1 MAKVRVK
8 KVLTAAQEFNRL
20 VASVSYQ
27 ERLKTVRAYYPGFG
41 SRDGFD
47 LRKPLSTAKKAK
59 LTKYYKA
66 IRPWLGAPIVRQKLK
81 NADEASAAWRWLHGT
96 EPPLG
101 TLYIPIHE
109 SPKNKPRIKMVKI
122 PPEPVYDEF
131 DNEVFDEDGEPVM
144 TEPDYRVSVKL
155 GRNIEA
161 ENYFF
166 DDYGLTPDVIATD
179 PEAMLADMLDKI
191 GAPRYAIMC
200 GDYLFSNFSK
210 RRRGKRDERSR
221 DNTVFI
227 GDRDSVLLRIQQLQK
242 MYDDPSKNNYWGN
255 WLNGVKAYFFKAGNT
270 KAFEAYRRKVTDARL
285 ERVEMWREIK
295 SLNRAV
301 MTANEQIKTS
311 DREIKFLSS
320 KASRRMY
327 ASSRVLDRELNATKR
342 YKARA
347 EKNLQSAMRKRA
359 VLISKMTKDV

>member
-109 SPKNKPRIKMVKI
+109 SPKNKPRVKMVKI
-122 PPEPVYDEF
+122 PP
-131 DNEVFDEDGEPVM
+131 
-144 TEPDYRVSVKL
+144 
-155 GRNIEA
+155 
-161 ENYFF
+161 
-166 DDYGLTPDVIATD
+166 
-179 PEAMLADMLDKI
+179 
-191 GAPRYAIMC
+191 
-200 GDYLFSNFSK
+200 
-210 RRRGKRDERSR
+210 
-221 DNTVFI
+221 
-227 GDRDSVLLRIQQLQK
+227 
-242 MYDDPSKNNYWGN
+242 
-255 WLNGVKAYFFKAGNT
+255 
-270 KAFEAYRRKVTDARL
+270 
-285 ERVEMWREIK
+285 
-295 SLNRAV
+295 
-301 MTANEQIKTS
+301 
-311 DREIKFLSS
+311 
-320 KASRRMY
+320 
-327 ASSRVLDRELNATKR
+327 
-342 YKARA
+342 
-347 EKNLQSAMRKRA
+347 
-359 VLISKMTKDV
+359 